1 MKVKKLDDFMKK
13 EKINE
18 QRKENSGNE
27 FNEKFDL
34 NLTEEYIIALN
45 KEIEHR
51 IMLKY
56 AERIKGYNEQ
66 SKVKKC
72 FGEKR

>member
-27 FNEKFDL
+27 FNEKLDL

-66 SKVKKC
+66 CKG
-72 FGEKR
+72 FTILNN

>member
-66 SKVKKC
+66 SKVKKM
-72 FGEKR
+72 FW

>member
-27 FNEKFDL
+27 FNEKLDL

-66 SKVKKC
+66 SKVKKM
-72 FGEKR
+72 FW

>member
-27 FNEKFDL
+27 FNEKLDL

-56 AERIKGYNEQ
+56 AERIKGYNEK
-66 SKVKKC
+66 SKVKKM
-72 FGEKR
+72 FW

>member
-13 EKINE
+13 KINE

-27 FNEKFDL
+27 FNEKLDL

-66 SKVKKC
+66 SKVKKM
-72 FGEKR
+72 FW